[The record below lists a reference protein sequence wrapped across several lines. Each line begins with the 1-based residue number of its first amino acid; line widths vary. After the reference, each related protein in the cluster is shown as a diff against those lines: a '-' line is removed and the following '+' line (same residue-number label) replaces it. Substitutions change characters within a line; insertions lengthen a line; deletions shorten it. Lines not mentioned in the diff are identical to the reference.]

1 MSRKFQKTTEDFICG
16 NCGFKVTGDGYTN
29 HCPECLFSMH
39 VDINPGDR
47 AAECGGLMKPVDLK
61 VTSGSYIIRHKC
73 LKCGHEKSNKSGK
86 GDNYQMLIELSVKKD
101 LL

>member
-1 MSRKFQKTTEDFICG
+1 MNKKFQKTTEDFICE
-16 NCGFKVTGDGYTN
+16 NCGYKVIGNGYTN

-47 AAECGGLMKPVDLK
+47 EAECGGLMKPIDLK
-61 VTSGSYIIRHKC
+61 ITSENYVIKHQC

-86 GDNYQMLIELSVKKD
+86 NDNYQMLIDLSVKKD